1 MKGRSYKF
9 RNSVLTLQFGDIVK
23 SEAEVIVSSD
33 DDHLSM
39 GGGVSKSI
47 LEAGGKEIYLDARK
61 FVPCKVG
68 DVVVTTAGR
77 LGQKYVFHAVSR
89 KFYSLPQP
97 SKKDVDFV
105 IKNSI
110 RKCFEAAS
118 VLGISSIAFPS
129 IGAGFSKYPIEQV
142 SARMADEISDIM
154 LNTSKSYNVA
164 IYLYDRY
171 HKMEDIDFVVFFQEF
186 AKASTKIGPKHE
198 IPFSQNALSRNS
210 KAKAFISY
218 ARQDCLDSDGRIVSD
233 NIVYKVREALEK
245 AGVDS
250 WMDSMGILS
259 GEEFA
264 GVITESI
271 KACKAL
277 VFISSENSNKSENV
291 TREICLAAQFHK
303 PIIPLK
309 IDDSEYNATTAYY
322 LAPVNWIEYTRNPE
336 KALKMMIDSIKEL

>member
-1 MKGRSYKF
+1 MKGKSYKF
-9 RNSVLTLQFGDIVK
+9 RNSILTLRFGNIVE
-23 SEAEVIVSSD
+23 SDAEVIVSSD

-68 DVVVTTAGR
+68 DVIVTTAGR
-77 LGQKYVFHAVSR
+77 LPQKYVFHAVSR
-89 KFYSLPQP
+89 KFYSLPHP
-97 SKKDVDFV
+97 ANKDVDFV
-105 IKNSI
+105 IKNSV
-110 RKCFEAAS
+110 RKSFDAAS

-154 LNTSKSYNVA
+154 LDTSKSYDVT

-171 HKMEDIDFVVFFQEF
+171 HKMKDIDFVDFFQEF
-186 AKASTKIGPKHE
+186 AKASTKIGPKQE
-198 IPFSQNALSRNS
+198 IPYRQNSLTKDN
-210 KAKAFISY
+210 KDKVFISY
-218 ARQDCLDSDGRIVSD
+218 ARQDCLDGKGNIASD

-245 AGVDS
+245 ADINSWLDS
-250 WMDSMGILS
+250 TGILS

-264 GVITESI
+264 SIITESI

-277 VFISSENSNKSENV
+277 VFISSENSNRSENV
-291 TREICLAAQFHK
+291 TREICLATQFHK
-303 PIIPLK
+303 KIIPLK
-309 IDDSEYNATTAYY
+309 IDHSEYNDTTAYY
-322 LAPVNWIEYTRNPE
+322 LAPVNWIDYKRNPE
-336 KALKMMIDSIKEL
+336 KALEKMVDSIKEL